1 MTKSVLPVGSS
12 VLQRLNRTLCPQ
24 GHVFRGW
31 WVVGSGGLA
40 NFFGAILFMQ
50 AFGAYVLLIED
61 EFGWSKAAL
70 AGAFAL
76 ARLESGLLGPL
87 QGWMIDRFGPRVIM
101 RCGLVIFGLG
111 MIALSQI
118 ASIWDFYIV
127 VFAIA
132 LGSSLGGFLSVTV
145 ALVNWFNRHRAK
157 ALAVAQLG
165 FSLGGVLVPITIFAM
180 ETFGWRATAIA
191 SGIII
196 LLVTWPVTQVMH
208 HRPEELGETRDGL
221 PDVEFRTRSDAE
233 AKVSHPIDRS
243 WEFTAREA
251 LRTSSFWWISLGHA
265 TSLLVV
271 GAVMVHLV
279 LHVHDSLGYSLGT
292 AGLIVALVTFMQII
306 GQIGIT
312 IVGDRVNKQ
321 VTVVICMGMHAAG
334 LLLLAY
340 AENMAMVIGFA
351 VLHGIAWGVRGPL
364 MQALR
369 ADYFGTASFGT
380 IMGWSSLV
388 VMVGMSIG
396 PIFAGW
402 MADHTG
408 SYTAGFAVLSVAALF
423 GSVFFVL
430 AKKPMLPER
439 GTAPNKKA

>member
-12 VLQRLNRTLCPQ
+12 VLQRLNRTLRPQ
-24 GHVFRGW
+24 GYVFRGW

-132 LGSSLGGFLSVTV
+132 LGNSLGGFLSVTV

-196 LLVTWPVTQVMH
+196 LLVAWPVTRVMH

-233 AKVSHPIDRS
+233 GKVARPIDRS

-279 LHVHDSLGYSLGT
+279 LHVHGSLGYSLGT

-306 GQIGIT
+306 GQVGIT

-321 VTVVICMGMHAAG
+321 VTVVICMGVHAAG

-340 AENMAMVIGFA
+340 AENMVMVIGFA

-388 VMVGMSIG
+388 VMAGMSIG

-408 SYTAGFAVLSVAALF
+408 SYTAGFAVLSAAALF
-423 GSVFFVL
+423 GSVFFML

-439 GTAPNKKA
+439 GTAPDKKA

>member
-1 MTKSVLPVGSS
+1 
-12 VLQRLNRTLCPQ
+12 
-24 GHVFRGW
+24 
-31 WVVGSGGLA
+31 
-40 NFFGAILFMQ
+40 
-50 AFGAYVLLIED
+50 
-61 EFGWSKAAL
+61 
-70 AGAFAL
+70 
-76 ARLESGLLGPL
+76 
-87 QGWMIDRFGPRVIM
+87 
-101 RCGLVIFGLG
+101 
-111 MIALSQI
+111 
-118 ASIWDFYIV
+118 
-127 VFAIA
+127 
-132 LGSSLGGFLSVTV
+132 LSVTV

-196 LLVTWPVTQVMH
+196 LLVAWPVTRVMH

-233 AKVSHPIDRS
+233 GKVARPIDRS

-279 LHVHDSLGYSLGT
+279 LHVHGSLGYSLGT

-306 GQIGIT
+306 GQVGIT

-321 VTVVICMGMHAAG
+321 VTVVICMGVHAAG

-340 AENMAMVIGFA
+340 AENTAMVIGFA

-408 SYTAGFAVLSVAALF
+408 SYTAGFAVLSAAALF
-423 GSVFFVL
+423 GSVFFML

>member
-1 MTKSVLPVGSS
+1 
-12 VLQRLNRTLCPQ
+12 
-24 GHVFRGW
+24 
-31 WVVGSGGLA
+31 
-40 NFFGAILFMQ
+40 
-50 AFGAYVLLIED
+50 
-61 EFGWSKAAL
+61 
-70 AGAFAL
+70 
-76 ARLESGLLGPL
+76 
-87 QGWMIDRFGPRVIM
+87 
-101 RCGLVIFGLG
+101 
-111 MIALSQI
+111 
-118 ASIWDFYIV
+118 
-127 VFAIA
+127 
-132 LGSSLGGFLSVTV
+132 
-145 ALVNWFNRHRAK
+145 
-157 ALAVAQLG
+157 
-165 FSLGGVLVPITIFAM
+165 
-180 ETFGWRATAIA
+180 
-191 SGIII
+191 
-196 LLVTWPVTQVMH
+196 
-208 HRPEELGETRDGL
+208 
-221 PDVEFRTRSDAE
+221 
-233 AKVSHPIDRS
+233 
-243 WEFTAREA
+243 
-251 LRTSSFWWISLGHA
+251 
-265 TSLLVV
+265 
-271 GAVMVHLV
+271 MVHLV

-306 GQIGIT
+306 GQVGIT

-321 VTVVICMGMHAAG
+321 VTVVICMGVHAAG

-388 VMVGMSIG
+388 VMAGMSIG

>member
-132 LGSSLGGFLSVTV
+132 LGNSLGGFLSVTV

-196 LLVTWPVTQVMH
+196 LLVAWPVTRVMH

-233 AKVSHPIDRS
+233 GKVARPIDRS

-306 GQIGIT
+306 GQVGIT

-321 VTVVICMGMHAAG
+321 VTVVICMGVHAAG

-340 AENMAMVIGFA
+340 AENTAMVIGFA

-408 SYTAGFAVLSVAALF
+408 SYTAGFAVLSAAALF

>member
-1 MTKSVLPVGSS
+1 MTKLVLPVGSS

-132 LGSSLGGFLSVTV
+132 LGNSLGGFLSVTV

-196 LLVTWPVTQVMH
+196 LLVAWPVTRVMH
-208 HRPEELGETRDGL
+208 HRPE
-221 PDVEFRTRSDAE
+221 
-233 AKVSHPIDRS
+233 
-243 WEFTAREA
+243 
-251 LRTSSFWWISLGHA
+251 
-265 TSLLVV
+265 
-271 GAVMVHLV
+271 
-279 LHVHDSLGYSLGT
+279 
-292 AGLIVALVTFMQII
+292 
-306 GQIGIT
+306 
-312 IVGDRVNKQ
+312 
-321 VTVVICMGMHAAG
+321 
-334 LLLLAY
+334 
-340 AENMAMVIGFA
+340 
-351 VLHGIAWGVRGPL
+351 
-364 MQALR
+364 
-369 ADYFGTASFGT
+369 
-380 IMGWSSLV
+380 
-388 VMVGMSIG
+388 
-396 PIFAGW
+396 
-402 MADHTG
+402 
-408 SYTAGFAVLSVAALF
+408 
-423 GSVFFVL
+423 
-430 AKKPMLPER
+430 
-439 GTAPNKKA
+439 